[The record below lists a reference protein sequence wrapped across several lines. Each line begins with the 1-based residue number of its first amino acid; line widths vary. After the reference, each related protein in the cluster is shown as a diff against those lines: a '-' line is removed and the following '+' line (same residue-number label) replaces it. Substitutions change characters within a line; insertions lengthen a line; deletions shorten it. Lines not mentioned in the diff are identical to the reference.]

1 MIKKAISLFA
11 LCIPL
16 ILQSQITVSVQLP
29 PAGLVQKDQLW
40 NLVLSNNG
48 TSTEEITIFLNLRDA
63 LTGESVLSAGTRSVS
78 IAKSVKLIGINDVRP
93 VQYHYGLSGFNNTY
107 LPLGSYIACY
117 TIARGFGE
125 QGQKLGEECVRINVS
140 PLSPPLLNSPLN
152 KAVVNMVY
160 PQFSW
165 VPPAPLDMFDN
176 LNYDVAVAEVFEG
189 QSPAEAILYNTP
201 VYSRAYLKT
210 PYENYPSTF
219 SRLQAGKTYAWQV
232 TAKNNLNYSA
242 STDVWTFT
250 IAADSAK
257 TSLTSATYVLLK
269 QNNEQAGINYIPGNN
284 LFVKYYCY
292 DKEHET
298 TVRLLNAGRKVVQEI
313 KQKVI
318 YGDNFLH
325 FTLND
330 RFQSKQIYFIEIT
343 DLQNNKL
350 TASFTIQ

>member
-1 MIKKAISLFA
+1 MIKKVISLFA

-16 ILQSQITVSVQLP
+16 IVQSQITVSVQLP

-40 NLVLSNNG
+40 NLVLSNTG
-48 TSTEEITIFLNLRDA
+48 TSAEEITVFLNLRDA
-63 LTGESVLSAGTRSVS
+63 LTGESVLSADTRSLS
-78 IAKSVKLIGINDVRP
+78 IPRGVKLIGIGDVRP
-93 VQYHYGLSGFNNTY
+93 VQYNVGVARFNNTY

-117 TIARGFGE
+117 TIARGYGE
-125 QGQKLGEECVRINVS
+125 QGQKLAEECVRININ

-152 KAVVNMVY
+152 KAVINVKY
-160 PQFSW
+160 PQFTW

-176 LNYDVAVAEVFEG
+176 LNYDVSVAEVLEG

-201 VYSRAYLKT
+201 VYNKGYLT
-210 PYENYPSTF
+210 TTYDNFPSTF

-232 TAKNNLNYSA
+232 TAKNNLNYSVV
-242 STDVWTFT
+242 TDVWTFS

-257 TSLTSATYVLLK
+257 TSVTSATYVLLK
-269 QNNEQAGINYIPGNN
+269 HNNEQTGINYIPNNN
-284 LFVKYYCY
+284 LFVKYYSY

-298 TVRLLNAGRKVVQEI
+298 TVRFLNADRKVVQEKNHTI
-313 KQKVI
+313 I

-325 FTLND
+325 FTLNNK
-330 RFQSKQIYFIEIT
+330 FQSKQIYFIEIT